1 MTKNLPLLL
10 TLGWFGLYSRTFV
23 DLWQRWVR
31 WDSEMAHGLPVML
44 IFVYL
49 LWRDCTKTAWNEKP
63 FGRGFAL
70 VALAVCS
77 LMWFLAALINIQI
90 VEQVLLIPILASAL
104 ASLYGWPAIWQRR
117 FLLFLPIFAIP
128 VWGSLNEGLL
138 SLASLVVGESV
149 RLMAMPALIQGNSI
163 YLPYGHILI
172 ADGCSGIR
180 YFVIALTLGYL
191 IAYLNGYKEWRM
203 LPMLLV
209 AAFLGLLTNWV
220 RIFMLIVIGHY
231 TEMQSGLMEDHELFG
246 WLLFAAFI
254 LPAVYFAPH
263 ASSSSSAEPA
273 LSAQSVPGA
282 RLAIM
287 TLLAVAGPLLIIV
300 YGGHFNRIDRPVP
313 ISDATPTNQPLMPI
327 MVRAPAGALTAI
339 NSLGNTGVIRTD
351 HYWRGSLEDKLVPY
365 LPRLFDHERWQQ
377 VTHTSVN
384 IDSTGVSQAVY
395 AEKGG
400 GRRVLQLQWFEVGGQ
415 RTSSRTWAKIL
426 QIPATLGGR
435 NDFSIVTL
443 QAECRRVSCEE
454 EAEELQRHAQ
464 ARIAAVTRSDQAH
477 SKSR

>member
-1 MTKNLPLLL
+1 MMKTLPLLL
-10 TLGWFGLYSRTFV
+10 TLGWFGLYSRTFA
-23 DLWQRWVR
+23 DLWERWIR

-49 LWRDCTKTAWNEKP
+49 LWRDCTQTTWAEKRA
-63 FGRGFAL
+63 GRGVAL
-70 VALAVCS
+70 VALAACS
-77 LMWFLAALINIQI
+77 LMWFLVALINIQI

-104 ASLYGWPAIWQRR
+104 ASLYGWSAIWQRR
-117 FLLFLPIFAIP
+117 LLLLFPIFAIP

-149 RLMAMPALIQGNSI
+149 RLMAIPALIQGNSI

-209 AAFLGLLTNWV
+209 AGFLGLLTNWV
-220 RIFMLIVIGHY
+220 RIFVLIVIGHY
-231 TEMQSGLMEDHELFG
+231 TEMQSSLMEDHELFG

-263 ASSSSSAEPA
+263 ASSSSAGPA
-273 LSAQSVPGA
+273 LSARSVPGA

-287 TLLAVAGPLLIIV
+287 TLLAVMGPLLIIV
-300 YGGHFNRIDRPVP
+300 YGGHFNRVDRPAP
-313 ISDATPTNQPLMPI
+313 ISDATPTNQPRMPM
-327 MVRAPAGALTAI
+327 MVRAPAGALTEI
-339 NSLGNTGVIRTD
+339 NALGNTGVIRTD
-351 HYWRGSLEDKLVPY
+351 HYWRDSLEDKLVPY
-365 LPRLFDHERWQQ
+365 LPRLFDHELWQQ
-377 VTHTSVN
+377 VTQTSVN

-395 AEKGG
+395 VEKGG
-400 GRRVLQLQWFEVGGQ
+400 RRRVVQLQWFEVGGQ

-435 NDFSIVTL
+435 NEFSIVTL
-443 QAECRRVSCEE
+443 QAECRRESCEE

-464 ARIAAVTRSDQAH
+464 SRIVAVTRPDQAL